1 MLILGVITWLGSLKI
16 IILFYKKKLKRSSFK
31 KIDVRGKMT

>member
-1 MLILGVITWLGSLKI
+1 MLILGVITWFGSLKI
-16 IILFYKKKLKRSSFK
+16 IILFYKKLKKRSYFK